1 MRGIGACAVRHK
13 SQRWRGRT
21 PCGTDAED
29 GAHGARQAQRA
40 AAPGAARA
48 RRRAQLAAARLNIT
62 AAWLVAARLVNTILV
77 DPRQS
82 GRLRPAGADSAADR
96 RAANAELPRDCRA
109 FELGL

>member
-1 MRGIGACAVRHK
+1 
-13 SQRWRGRT
+13 
-21 PCGTDAED
+21 
-29 GAHGARQAQRA
+29 
-40 AAPGAARA
+40 
-48 RRRAQLAAARLNIT
+48 LNIT